1 MPTKQTH
8 PLQSAPLYPV
18 SRRKQ
23 PQTPI
28 LYSIQGQQEPNLV
41 NWIKQITDTLIRSKA
56 ETQVIGTRTKRAI
69 FIFFPQPRRL
79 SDVPVPFMIATSN
92 PPTFCFFFGGEG
104 VLYLLNNFSSYFSL
118 LMLLVLKYN
127 VSSYYEKS
135 LCNICMVPSCFFLP
149 ITNDCYRQRTKQC
162 FSLLLIMLKIKN

>member
-69 FIFFPQPRRL
+69 FIFFPNRLQTLTAFRCPR
-79 SDVPVPFMIATSN
+79 
-92 PPTFCFFFGGEG
+92 TFHDCYFKPAYYLLFFVGEG

-135 LCNICMVPSCFFLP
+135 LCNICMVPSCFFA
-149 ITNDCYRQRTKQC
+149 NH
-162 FSLLLIMLKIKN
+162 